1 MNDPKDD
8 IVNKIRVRE
17 VTAVFH
23 SLEHRD
29 IAIEALLTH
38 GFDHADIDLL
48 AKHDEVVS
56 RLGGVQVPSEELADN
71 PVAPRRS
78 FIDRA
83 DISVTLVL
91 ISTLAA
97 CGGALAAIWY
107 LIDSNKGPLFTTMAA
122 ILAALIAGGA
132 AAAIIAD
139 AFRQWRDPEEIAR
152 VHGLVVWVRVKSPE
166 QEELARMLL
175 REHGGDAI
183 HVHEVDLVMHTR
195 DISLSSLRPDPWL
208 GDERLGKS

>member
-29 IAIEALLTH
+29 NAIEALLTH

-71 PVAPRRS
+71 PVAPRQI
-78 FIDRA
+78 FIDRE

-91 ISTLAA
+91 VSALAA

-107 LIDSNKGPLFTTMAA
+107 LIELEQGPA
-122 ILAALIAGGA
+122 IHDDG
-132 AAAIIAD
+132 
-139 AFRQWRDPEEIAR
+139 RDPYRTDRGGSHGRDHRRRPSAVAR
-152 VHGLVVWVRVKSPE
+152 S
-166 QEELARMLL
+166 
-175 REHGGDAI
+175 
-183 HVHEVDLVMHTR
+183 
-195 DISLSSLRPDPWL
+195 
-208 GDERLGKS
+208 